1 MSNISRFEEKLLNLK
16 RMVEE
21 IDKNR
26 DMSAALW
33 MVRRDIFEDIIFG
46 KDTDEIKK
54 KIGNMM
60 KTFFLSLENYKKLE
74 EASVPLDGEDI
85 RKHHIQRAKQY
96 IEYNLMEIQEKL
108 KDAREEHDLIHLANC
123 LFLISLI
130 DRDLTIE
137 LEEGP
142 SIVYEV
148 LKLTYENKSDP
159 NAQEKA
165 ISNVRKRLWKRFTK
179 YIISHDAYQS
189 FGINRGEYDKDLKA
203 QSELLLAIREMYKP
217 VYLTIHLN
225 EEKIKEIEEGMRA
238 KGIDEDVIR
247 KIGFKATKLAEIY
260 NGAGIEPLVGISFQQ
275 IEVIAREYGDLI
287 LKVRCPYLLSEIIPI
302 LLGEEKV
309 KLTRAYIEVVGE
321 KLMDR
326 KISYEDE
333 VKKAERDVYY
343 NILLHALKITKSLED
358 ANQAKDIVKIEKNV
372 YSLKRDLNSL
382 LKKEKSEHI
391 SNILNEYLNPIESQI
406 KKARQTGSL
415 EDITPYLKNLASEI
429 VKLSENEILTNEK
442 ASKPP
447 EYLI

>member
-1 MSNISRFEEKLLNLK
+1 
-16 RMVEE
+16 
-21 IDKNR
+21 
-26 DMSAALW
+26 
-33 MVRRDIFEDIIFG
+33 
-46 KDTDEIKK
+46 
-54 KIGNMM
+54 
-60 KTFFLSLENYKKLE
+60 
-74 EASVPLDGEDI
+74 
-85 RKHHIQRAKQY
+85 
-96 IEYNLMEIQEKL
+96 MEIQEKL

-123 LFLISLI
+123 LFFISLI

-165 ISNVRKRLWKRFTK
+165 ISNVRRRLWERFTK

-238 KGIDEDVIR
+238 RGIDEDVIR

-309 KLTRAYIEVVGE
+309 KLRRAYIEVVGE

-343 NILLHALKITKSLED
+343 KILLHALEKTKSLED

-382 LKKEKSEHI
+382 LNKEKSEHI
-391 SNILNEYLNPIESQI
+391 SNILKEYLNPIESQI

-415 EDITPYLKNLASEI
+415 EDIAPYLKNLASEI
-429 VKLSENEILTNEK
+429 VKLSKNEIPTNEK